1 MMNEVPLTLAISPYD
16 HVEDLVTGRIVP
28 EGIKL
33 TALTLPVEEIFFRF
47 LKHREWDVSELSFG
61 KYASLISQGDTS
73 LTAIP
78 VFPSRIHRH
87 SSVYV
92 RRDGKVRTPQDLAG
106 KRIGL
111 PEWAQTAAV
120 YSRGF
125 MAHQYGIDLAGIDW
139 VQAGVNEPGRV
150 EKVALKL
157 PPGIRLTPAPEKSLS
172 RMLVEGE
179 VDAVLS
185 AHAPDCFEEGH
196 PNVRRLFEDY
206 MTVEAEY
213 YRATGIFPIMHVLA
227 LKRSLLDTQPWIAMS
242 LLKAFEEA
250 KRRSVARALEVTAP
264 RFPIPWCFE
273 HARRAQELFGED
285 YWPYGVDA
293 NRTTL
298 EAFLRYAH
306 EQGVCHRLL
315 APEDLFPQQVLSR
328 VRV

>member
-1 MMNEVPLTLAISPYD
+1 MNEVPLTLAISRYD
-16 HVEDLVTGRIVP
+16 HVEDLVTGRVVP
-28 EGIKL
+28 EGIRL
-33 TALTLPVEEIFFRF
+33 TALSLPVEEIFFRF
-47 LKHREWDVSELSFG
+47 LKHREWDVSELSFA

-78 VFPSRIHRH
+78 VFPSRIFRH

-92 RRDGKVRTPQDLAG
+92 RRDGPVQQPKDLAG
-106 KRIGL
+106 KRIGI

-125 MAHQYGIDLAGIDW
+125 LQHQYGIDLKGIEW
-139 VQAGVNEPGRV
+139 IQAGVNEPGRG
-150 EKVALKL
+150 EKVKL
-157 PPGIRLTPAPEKSLS
+157 DLPDGIRLAPAPTKSLS
-172 RMLVEGE
+172 QMLVSGE

-185 AHAPDCFEEGH
+185 AHAPDCFEDGH

-206 MTVEAEY
+206 MTVEADY
-213 YRATGIFPIMHVLA
+213 YRETGIFPIMHVIA
-227 LKRSLLDTQPWIAMS
+227 IKRERVEANPWIAMS
-242 LLKAFEEA
+242 LLKAFEAA
-250 KRRSVARALEVTAP
+250 KRLSVTRALEVTAP

-285 YWPYGVDA
+285 HWPYGVEG

-298 EAFLRYAH
+298 EAFLAYAH

-315 APEDLFPQQVLSR
+315 KPEDLFPSQVLSR
-328 VRV
+328 FRI